1 MSTSMLLG
9 LFDWIGDFFKA
20 LFDLIPKIVYL
31 LYASLACI
39 IDVLQLFFRKLAG
52 LDVYYVDGKAVTGDL
67 VGNFIRG
74 IFGMYDRSNI
84 TYSALATVFYSML
97 VFGIIIC
104 FASILI
110 AIIKSHYTY
119 DEKSAKGPMQ
129 YVYAGVKSVINMV
142 AVPII
147 VVMGL
152 YVSNALLNALDTITS
167 VSSGTVVAMYGKD
180 AVDQCL
186 VPVNNAKGDKCYI
199 YYDMFGFGSGIF
211 YGAGANGSAGGWSGN
226 EKQLG
231 LIASQNQTFSG
242 SLFRVG
248 AYNANRARIGQMTIS
263 NNQCTGNAQSAY
275 KLFKNAK
282 DNDQLADM
290 IDTAFACDL
299 HSKVWFSLDGAYI
312 NSSPR
317 YFTNFLAIGT
327 NAFSKFNIGLVWY
340 YYDLWQF
347 NFIVGFAG
355 VIVCVSIFINIIM
368 GLMVR
373 FFMCITLFLVAP
385 PIFGLAPLDGG
396 SAGKKWRENFMKQ
409 ALMTYGAVVGMNL
422 MMMILPYL
430 YEIDFFNIPIIDL
443 LAQSLFIIVG
453 LVTIKAVIALMS
465 ELIGAADANK
475 TGGDVAKEVGSVA
488 GKAANMT
495 LGAAKVGVK
504 GLGAVAKVTGLQAGA
519 TALGGK
525 IANSKWGKKVS
536 GGVGHLKDKITGMD
550 KVKAAQQGLEAE
562 QASLAG
568 AKEGLEQL
576 DTAKQQKDALNSLN
590 GMNSSKFN
598 ANGFRKMAE
607 KKYGLSGAALDNVV
621 DAATK
626 TAAAGGK
633 MNAASASVELGK
645 LDASYKKIEASGA
658 IADNAAYT
666 QRRNTQAGLI
676 KSHEASYAA
685 SQQAYDDAVS
695 SRNKLKRVRLAKNT
709 GSAIGGFF
717 KTATSE
723 IGGLGKKGLASGDF
737 VKSTSDS
744 FTEIDKKKAKE
755 QAKNIASSAQA
766 SSRIA
771 AEMEY
776 NRRSAGMSEAE
787 KKKLA
792 KELGLEK

>member
-20 LFDLIPKIVYL
+20 LFDLIPKIMYL

-129 YVYAGVKSVINMV
+129 FVYTGVKSIINMV

-147 VVMGL
+147 VVLGL

-211 YGAGANGSAGGWSGN
+211 YGAGADGSAGGWSGN
-226 EKQLG
+226 EKRLG

-248 AYNANRARIGQMTIS
+248 AYNANRARLGQMTIS

-465 ELIGAADANK
+465 DLIGAADANK
-475 TGGDVAKEVGSVA
+475 TGGDIAKEVGSVA

-550 KVKAAQQGLEAE
+550 KVKAAQRGVDAANKGVTDLETAKKQDDLLRSLDGTKKSDFNEDAFRE
-562 QASLAG
+562 QAAQ
-568 AKEGLEQL
+568 A
-576 DTAKQQKDALNSLN
+576 
-590 GMNSSKFN
+590 
-598 ANGFRKMAE
+598 
-607 KKYGLSGAALDNVV
+607 GLSGDALENVV
-621 DAATK
+621 KAAKSDLTGSGNMTLGNMRSKMDAAD
-626 TAAAGGK
+626 
-633 MNAASASVELGK
+633 S
-645 LDASYKKIEASGA
+645 SYKTIHGSGA
-658 IADNAAYT
+658 LKNADTYKRELLAR
-666 QRRNTQAGLI
+666 QG
-676 KSHEASYAA
+676 
-685 SQQAYDDAVS
+685 AVRS
-695 SRNKLKRVRLAKNT
+695 AQTGVAKANEDRSKLKRVRLAKNT